1 MPRVSREQADKNRAA
16 IEAASSRLFRERG
29 LDGVTVADLMAAAG
43 LTHGGFYGHFESK
56 DALAALACEQ
66 AFDEAA
72 GRWTAQGDKHGK
84 TGARTA
90 IHDGYLNAAHRDNP
104 GKGCPAVALAADVAR
119 HDENS
124 AVRDAYVAG
133 VKQLLAALAAVQDE
147 TGPAARRTAMAQLAT
162 MVGALTLARATRGD
176 AVSGQILSAAREFL
190 AQADGQPASCNAGAR
205 RQPAR

>member
-1 MPRVSREQADKNRAA
+1 MPRVSREQADKNRVA

-72 GRWTAQGDKHGK
+72 GRWAALGDKHGA
-84 TGARTA
+84 GARTA

-124 AVRDAYVAG
+124 PVHDAYVAG

-147 TGPAARRTAMAQLAT
+147 TGAAARRTAMAQLAT

-176 AVSGQILSAAREFL
+176 AISGQILSAAREFL
-190 AQADGQPASCNAGAR
+190 AQADGHAASGNAGAR
-205 RQPAR
+205 RQPTR